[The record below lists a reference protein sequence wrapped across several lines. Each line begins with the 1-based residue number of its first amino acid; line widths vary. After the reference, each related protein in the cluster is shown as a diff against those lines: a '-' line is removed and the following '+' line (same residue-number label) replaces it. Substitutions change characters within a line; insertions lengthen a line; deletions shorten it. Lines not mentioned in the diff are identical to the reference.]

1 MRVVMCLAPPFLQEG
16 LIMELGRQDDPDL
29 VQSGSCT

>member
-1 MRVVMCLAPPFLQEG
+1 MCIGTIYVQPG
-16 LIMELGRQDDPDL
+16 VIIDLGRQDDPDL